1 MANNDYITTDCKLTV
16 SKNTVKLD
24 EEIFLYKNDRNIK
37 LLIEI
42 VDNKYRYKSDDLS
55 NLLVKYKASYAQVK
69 WYKNAEV
76 KKEFP
81 IQATDDGKV
90 VFVIEG
96 QLIDEDTELGDY
108 DLQLRLLNESQESIR
123 SLPIIKGAV
132 HILKPLFEEGD
143 IATVNSAV
151 ADVSMLS
158 LDGDA
163 IDTYNSD
170 GTYNQT
176 NWGNGDVISSAKLNK
191 LEKVAKDNVDKVNKM
206 PAKSIVEGGKIY
218 LAKEDGTKLDSGTEL
233 PASGSGT
240 PYDDTEIKT
249 DINTI
254 KTDLGTEELTTTAKN
269 VKGAVNEVNA
279 QYKDIA
285 NLEDTGFTS
294 KNLKGILQE
303 IYNVLSNNNLMD
315 KFNITIGNNIPEV
328 YLNGDITNMSKT
340 NPIDLGISIK
350 INGFEWTGVANTK
363 WQGNSS
369 LAYDKK
375 NFTIKLYE
383 DSTKATKQKINF
395 NNWGK
400 QNKFVLKANYIDHS
414 HARNIVSARIWSD
427 IVACR
432 SDYSTLPQ
440 ELRTSPNNCAIN
452 GFPIKVTINDTYQGL
467 YTWNIPKDAWMF
479 NMDENNAN
487 HAVLC
492 AEINNNGNTTAIT
505 ACQFRQEAAINGDW
519 SLEIPDNLNANIKT
533 SFNNLINFVINS
545 SDSQFKY
552 GIDKYLDVQSAI
564 DYYIYAYYGGFID
577 SLAKNLIMMTFDGTK
592 WFASMYDMD
601 STWGLYFDGGHFVSN
616 NIQCP
621 EQYQETNSLLWQRIE
636 KCFAKELKERYT
648 ELRTNI
654 LSVEHIT
661 KLFNDFMS
669 IIGNELF
676 AKDLE
681 AYPSIP
687 QGKVNHLQQIT
698 DFVTARSTYV
708 DSEINSLVETDIS
721 KVAVTSLVLDKENLN
736 LNISDNIQN
745 VDISK
750 IAKYSGRE
758 IYGTTEATVG
768 DTTKILTDFIELNNN
783 NIYLYMSNSPNNNTR
798 WGAYSSKDDSNPEKT
813 ITLNAS
819 LDGGYVA
826 GYNYIKLMSN
836 DNFENEKLIA
846 IKNDY
851 INSIMSDMDTSGLN
865 IVESDMYI
873 PITVSK
879 GDILF
884 CKPSKAGY
892 WNGFASSEGGSKTQ
906 NNNLGN
912 LIVLPI
918 NTDIDKVYLG
928 IQGKLF
934 ISGGTLKYKLLN
946 IKDLNIDNSQIITA
960 ALSPSDATNKNVIWT
975 SDNENVE
982 IVANGLKCTVKAKAT
997 GSSVITCTSEDTTN
1011 GTISD
1016 TCNIIIN

>member
-1 MANNDYITTDCKLTV
+1 MIYKKCVMTID
-16 SKNTVKLD
+16 KNKATLD
-24 EEIFLYKNDRNIK
+24 EDIYLYRLDKN
-37 LLIEI
+37 IELYFTI
-42 VDNKYRYKSDDLS
+42 VNNKYRFNKGDMNNIILIT
-55 NLLVKYKASYAQVK
+55 NASFFQVRL
-69 WYKNAEV
+69 YKNAEI
-76 KKEFP
+76 KYTFA
-81 IQATDDGKV
+81 IQPTDGGQAILTITDD
-90 VFVIEG
+90 
-96 QLIDEDTELGDY
+96 LIDDPIEVGDY
-108 DLQLRLLNESQESIR
+108 DFQISLLDEEKTSMISMPIVSKQLHVCEPLVSDDATVGKAILGLSKLATGE
-123 SLPIIKGAV
+123 IKNAFDSDGNYV
-132 HILKPLFEEGD
+132 REIHKDGD
-143 IATVNSAV
+143 ILSA
-151 ADVSMLS
+151 SIINKFE
-158 LDGDA
+158 DA
-163 IDTYNSD
+163 
-170 GTYNQT
+170 
-176 NWGNGDVISSAKLNK
+176 
-191 LEKVAKDNVDKVNKM
+191 
-206 PAKSIVEGGKIY
+206 
-218 LAKEDGTKLDSGTEL
+218 LDSNTKAIKNGIGT
-233 PASGSGT
+233 S
-240 PYDDTEIKT
+240 YDDTEIKT

-254 KTDLGTEELTTTAKN
+254 KTDLGTAQLTTTAKD
-269 VKGAVNEVNA
+269 VKGAVNEVAA

-315 KFNITIGNNIPEV
+315 KFNITTGNNIPEV
-328 YLNGDITNMSKT
+328 YLNGDTTSMSKA
-340 NPIDLGISIK
+340 NAVDLGITIK
-350 INGFEWTGVANTK
+350 INGFEWTGSANTK
-363 WQGNSS
+363 WQGSSS

-383 DSTKATKQKINF
+383 DSTKTTKQKINF

-414 HARNIVSARIWSD
+414 HARNIVSARIWSE

-467 YTWNIPKDAWMF
+467 YTWNIPKDGWMF

-492 AEINNNGNTTAIT
+492 AELNNNGNTTAIT
-505 ACQFRQEAAINGDW
+505 ACQFRQEAAISGGDW
-519 SLEIPDNLNANIKT
+519 SLEFPDNLNANIKT

-601 STWGLYFDGGHFVSN
+601 STWGLYFDGGHFVPN

-669 IIGNELF
+669 IIGNELY

-783 NIYLYMSNSPNNNTR
+783 NIYLYMSNSLNNNTR

>member
-1 MANNDYITTDCKLTV
+1 MSYNKKVWKSGDRITKEALNNME
-16 SKNTVKLD
+16 NG
-24 EEIFLYKNDRNIK
+24 
-37 LLIEI
+37 IEAAHQNSGGTGSAAI
-42 VDNKYRYKSDDLS
+42 VDNL
-55 NLLVKYKASYAQVK
+55 
-69 WYKNAEV
+69 
-76 KKEFP
+76 
-81 IQATDDGKV
+81 
-90 VFVIEG
+90 
-96 QLIDEDTELGDY
+96 
-108 DLQLRLLNESQESIR
+108 
-123 SLPIIKGAV
+123 
-132 HILKPLFEEGD
+132 
-143 IATVNSAV
+143 
-151 ADVSMLS
+151 
-158 LDGDA
+158 
-163 IDTYNSD
+163 NSD
-170 GTYNQT
+170 SST
-176 NWGNGDVISSAKLNK
+176 SALSAKQGKALN
-191 LEKVAKDNVDKVNKM
+191 NKI

-233 PASGSGT
+233 PAGGT
-240 PYDDTEIKT
+240 GTSYDDTEIKT
-249 DINTI
+249 DINNI
-254 KTDLGTEELTTTAKN
+254 KTDLGTEELTTTAKT
-269 VKGAVNEVNA
+269 VKGAVNEVAA

-315 KFNITIGNNIPEV
+315 KFNITTGNNIPEV
-328 YLNGDITNMSKT
+328 YLNGDTTSMSKA
-340 NPIDLGISIK
+340 NAVDLGITIK
-350 INGFEWTGVANTK
+350 INGFEWTGSANTK
-363 WQGNSS
+363 WQGSSS

-383 DSTKATKQKINF
+383 DSTKTTKQKINF

-414 HARNIVSARIWSD
+414 HARNIVSARIWSE

-467 YTWNIPKDAWMF
+467 YTWNIPKDGWMF

-492 AEINNNGNTTAIT
+492 AELNNNGNTTAIT
-505 ACQFRQEAAINGDW
+505 ACQFRQEAAISGGDW
-519 SLEIPDNLNANIKT
+519 SLEFPDNLNANIKT

-601 STWGLYFDGGHFVSN
+601 STWGLYFDGGHFVPN

-669 IIGNELF
+669 IIGNELY